1 MTLCTRVIACL
12 DVAGGRVVKGVNF
25 QGLRDAGDPVELA
38 SIYNEQGI
46 DELVFL
52 DIMAS
57 AEKRAT
63 ILDVVEA
70 TAAKVFIP
78 LTVGGGISSVDQV
91 DHLLRAGAD
100 KVSINTS
107 AIEKPSLLNEIG
119 DKFGAQVIVLSID
132 TKRSADTKSGFELT
146 THGGTRSTGL
156 DLLDWV
162 ESTTK
167 IGIGEILLNSI
178 DFDGT
183 KAGFDL
189 ELIKL
194 VKGFS
199 AVPVIA
205 SGGAGKVADFP
216 AAVKAGAD
224 AVLAASLFHFGE
236 VTITQ
241 VKQSLGEVTSVRF

>member
-162 ESTTK
+162 ERTTK

>member
-12 DVAGGRVVKGVNF
+12 DVAGGRVVKGINF
-25 QGLRDAGDPVELA
+25 NGLRDAGDPVELA
-38 SIYNEQGI
+38 RTYNNEGI

-57 AEKRAT
+57 SENRAI
-63 ILDVVEA
+63 ILDVVAA
-70 TAAKVFIP
+70 TAAEVFIP

-91 DHLLRAGAD
+91 DKLLRAGAD
-100 KVSINTS
+100 KVSLNTS
-107 AIEKPSLLNEIG
+107 AIGKPSLLTEIG
-119 DKFGAQVIVLSID
+119 DKFGVQVIVLSID
-132 TKRSADTKSGFELT
+132 TKRSTDTKSGFELT
-146 THGGTRSTGL
+146 THGGKRSTGL

-162 ESTTK
+162 ETTTK

-189 ELIKL
+189 ELIEL
-194 VKGFS
+194 VKQYS
-199 AVPVIA
+199 TVPIIA
-205 SGGAGKVADFP
+205 SGGAGQVADFP

-224 AVLAASLFHFGE
+224 AVLAASLFHFGDVTVAEVKRSLAE
-236 VTITQ
+236 VTQ
-241 VKQSLGEVTSVRF
+241 VRV

>member
-46 DELVFL
+46 DELVYL

-107 AIEKPSLLNEIG
+107 AIEQPSLLNEIG

-162 ESTTK
+162 ERTTK

>member
-12 DVAGGRVVKGVNF
+12 DVAGGRVVKGINF

-38 SIYNEQGI
+38 RAYNEQGI

-57 AEKRAT
+57 TENRAT
-63 ILDVVEA
+63 ILDVVAA
-70 TAAKVFIP
+70 TAAEVFIP
-78 LTVGGGISSVDQV
+78 LTVGGGISSVGQV
-91 DHLLRAGAD
+91 DQLLRAGAD
-100 KVSINTS
+100 KVSLNTS
-107 AIEKPSLLNEIG
+107 AIENPNLLSEIG

-132 TKRSADTKSGFELT
+132 TKRSANTESGFELT
-146 THGGTRSTGL
+146 THGGKRSTGL

-162 ESTTK
+162 AKSTK

-194 VKGFS
+194 VKKFS
-199 AVPVIA
+199 TVPVIA

-216 AAVKAGAD
+216 AAVQAGAD

-236 VTITQ
+236 VTISE
-241 VKQSLGEVTSVRF
+241 VKRSLGEVTNVRV

>member
-12 DVAGGRVVKGVNF
+12 DVAGGRVVKGINF

-38 SIYNEQGI
+38 RAYNEQGI

-57 AEKRAT
+57 TENRAT
-63 ILDVVEA
+63 ILDVVAA
-70 TAAKVFIP
+70 TAAEVFIP
-78 LTVGGGISSVDQV
+78 LTVGGGISSVGQV
-91 DHLLRAGAD
+91 DQLLRAGAD
-100 KVSINTS
+100 KVSLNTS
-107 AIEKPSLLNEIG
+107 AIEKPHLLSGIG

-132 TKRSADTKSGFELT
+132 TKRSANTKSGFELT
-146 THGGTRSTGL
+146 THGGKRSTGL

-162 ESTTK
+162 AKSTK

-194 VKGFS
+194 VKKFS
-199 AVPVIA
+199 TVPVIA

-216 AAVKAGAD
+216 AAVQAGAD

-236 VTITQ
+236 VTISE
-241 VKQSLGEVTSVRF
+241 VKRSLGEVTNVRV

>member
-57 AEKRAT
+57 AEERAT

-119 DKFGAQVIVLSID
+119 DQFGAQVIVLSID

-162 ESTTK
+162 ERTTK

-236 VTITQ
+236 VTITE
-241 VKQSLGEVTSVRF
+241 VKQSLGEVTNVRF